1 MSKITENLDSLLPL
15 LWAGVTGVGL
25 GGLVATVMA
34 SVHLSSLND
43 EQPYIE
49 KSRCTAGQ
57 VEVLVKEPDDVQRW
71 YATAATCDEEQA
83 E

>member
-1 MSKITENLDSLLPL
+1 MSKRNLDSLMPL
-15 LWAGVTGVGL
+15 FWAGIIGFSVGMSLATILWAAHVY
-25 GGLVATVMA
+25 
-34 SVHLSSLND
+34 D
-43 EQPYIE
+43 EQPYVE

-71 YATAATCDEEQA
+71 YTTAATCDEEQA

>member
-15 LWAGVTGVGL
+15 FWAGITGIGF
-25 GGLVATVMA
+25 GGLIAMTML
-34 SVHLSSLND
+34 HD
-43 EQPYIE
+43 EQPYVE

-71 YATAATCDEEQA
+71 YTTAATCDEEKA